1 MELDKIMPIIIA
13 ALSLLVAALSLRR
26 AKDGDSALSIK
37 ERATMAADIRYIRDA
52 IDDIKVQYK
61 SLDQS
66 MHDHESRLVAVE
78 QSCKSAHHR
87 LDDLIQRM
95 GGHINE

>member
-1 MELDKIMPIIIA
+1 MELDKILPIIIA

-26 AKDGDSALSIK
+26 AKEGDTSTSVR

-61 SLDQS
+61 ALDQS
-66 MHDHESRLVAVE
+66 LHDHDSRLVAVE

-87 LDDLIQRM
+87 IDVLVAKM
-95 GGHINE
+95 GGHIDE